1 MSERARAVWNLW
13 RIDSEIQQL
22 ESRTTQLTSQ
32 LGDQVKVKA
41 GDIAIRRA
49 KDTVAQALSRQRDQ
63 EFELAQL
70 EARIKELDTRLWSGK
85 GTPRDLEMLRVEL
98 DRERTRR
105 NGIEEQTLGAME
117 ATERTQRDL
126 ARVEAAVATAIASLQ
141 SGNVQRVAERTS
153 ATSRRD
159 ALAADRTSLIQ
170 GMPPEDVEAYNRQ
183 RGKSSDGVPVAELT
197 GSQCQGCRTDIPSGD
212 AQRARRSEAPFPC
225 PSCGRLLFIPNA

>member
-13 RIDSEIQQL
+13 RIDSAIQQV
-22 ESRTTQLTSQ
+22 ESRIFQLTSQ

-49 KDTVAQALSRQRDQ
+49 KDSVAQALSRQRDQ

-85 GTPRDLEMLRVEL
+85 GSPRDLEMLRVEW
-98 DRERTRR
+98 DREKSRR
-105 NGIEEQTLGAME
+105 NGIEEQTIGAME
-117 ATERTQRDL
+117 TTERSQRDL
-126 ARVEAAVATAIASLQ
+126 ARVEAAVATALASLQ
-141 SGNVQRVAERTS
+141 SGNVQRVAERTA

-159 ALAADRTSLIQ
+159 ALTADRLSLVE
-170 GMPPEDVEAYNRQ
+170 GMPPEDVGAYSRQ
-183 RGKSSDGVPVAELT
+183 RVKSSDGVPVSELS

-212 AQRARRSEAPFPC
+212 AQRARRAEAPFPC

>member
-13 RIDSEIQQL
+13 RIDSEIQQV
-22 ESRTTQLTSQ
+22 ESRIFQLTSQ

-49 KDTVAQALSRQRDQ
+49 KDSAAQALSRQRDQ

-85 GTPRDLEMLRVEL
+85 GSPRDLEMLRVEL
-98 DRERTRR
+98 DREKSRR
-105 NGIEEQTLGAME
+105 NGIEEQTIGAME
-117 ATERTQRDL
+117 TTERSQRDL
-126 ARVEAAVATAIASLQ
+126 ARVEAAVATALASLQ
-141 SGNVQRVAERTS
+141 SGNVQRVAERIA

-159 ALAADRTSLIQ
+159 ALTADRLSLVE
-170 GMPPEDVEAYNRQ
+170 GMPPEDAGAYSRQ
-183 RGKSSDGVPVAELT
+183 RVKSSDGVPVAELS

-212 AQRARRSEAPFPC
+212 AQRARRAVAPFPC
-225 PSCGRLLFIPNA
+225 PSCGRLLFVPNA

>member
-13 RIDSEIQQL
+13 RIDSEIQQV
-22 ESRTTQLTSQ
+22 ESRIFQLTSQ

-49 KDTVAQALSRQRDQ
+49 KDSAAQALSRQRDQ

-85 GTPRDLEMLRVEL
+85 GSPRDLEMLRVEL
-98 DRERTRR
+98 DREKSRR
-105 NGIEEQTLGAME
+105 NGIEEQTIGAME
-117 ATERTQRDL
+117 TTERSQRDL
-126 ARVEAAVATAIASLQ
+126 ARVEAAVATALASLQ
-141 SGNVQRVAERTS
+141 SGNVQRVAERIA

-159 ALAADRTSLIQ
+159 ALTADRLSLIE
-170 GMPPEDVEAYNRQ
+170 GMPPEDAGAYSRQ
-183 RGKSSDGVPVAELT
+183 RVKSPDGVPVAELS

-212 AQRARRSEAPFPC
+212 AQRARRAAAPFPC